1 MQTQADRTKDLA
13 DRMKEQADLTK
24 TIADQAIVQ
33 ANAAKSS
40 SDTAISALN
49 IANRPW
55 IGIAEWPILTMFN
68 ITAQSADRASIAYSM
83 TYPIR
88 NFGPSPAL
96 HINGEITPDFL
107 EFYPDDPFSVT
118 QSIDRGLI
126 ENACH
131 GAEQY
136 TTRRKVTGVKVRNG
150 KKESHE
156 VYYADPTGPTIFPG
170 QTQAM
175 ESGSGTINN
184 IKTIANLPYIYFF
197 GCVAY
202 TDQFSQRIHHT
213 GFCYYA
219 PSTTDAV
226 GKPLRLCGVE
236 AYAD

>member
-1 MQTQADRTKDLA
+1 
-13 DRMKEQADLTK
+13 
-24 TIADQAIVQ
+24 
-33 ANAAKSS
+33 
-40 SDTAISALN
+40 
-49 IANRPW
+49 
-55 IGIAEWPILTMFN
+55 
-68 ITAQSADRASIAYSM
+68 M
-83 TYPIR
+83 TYPIK

-96 HINGEITPDFL
+96 HINGAITPDFM
-107 EFYPDDPFSVT
+107 EFYPDDSFAVT

-136 TTRRKVTGVKVRNG
+136 TTKSKVMGVKVKNG
-150 KKESHE
+150 KEESHE
-156 VYYADPTGPTIFPG
+156 VYYADPIGPTIFPG
-170 QTQAM
+170 QTQTM
-175 ESGSGTINN
+175 DGGSGTLIAS
-184 IKTIANLPYIYFF
+184 IKTIANHPPIYFL